1 MKGLKRSGVI
11 FFLVLL
17 AAVYWYVMEEP
28 AKESSKSS
36 NLEGYSRTVY
46 GFRTDVPLLGMIAAG
61 EGKWL
66 YLADHAQ
73 YVPETADWDYRI
85 VTEEYG
91 EEQISFL
98 SNEAGTIRLLYLM
111 DAAENFYPYAY
122 ADGAGQ
128 SGAVHVLSGNLY
140 PCREAE
146 KDGQKYLILS
156 AYACGEWSEELTI
169 TAIREENV
177 FYAMDR
183 QGGGGFFRQDADGG
197 IAEWNPE
204 SSKAAHFGQQQ
215 KLALIFVAAV
225 TAAVEVCIGIMLFRQ
240 KQKEARERA
249 YREQLAERDR
259 LAREKRYAK
268 ELKGQ
273 SLPMEEPRSDE
284 AVMELR
290 YDGYIDEYDEAFD
303 WEYAEEG
310 AEERDGEHVEEFA
323 EECVEESGLEHA
335 GGYEEAYAE
344 GNWEEGEVK
353 EEEYAGESIEEL
365 KEEYVREPAEELKG
379 EYTEEYEEENDEDYL
394 EIEELIDDSI
404 EYEYVGK
411 EEVEM
416 EQEKEEP
423 IISVKDVTMQFK
435 ISTGSSASGIKE
447 YLIQKVKRQVKCR
460 ELQALSHVS
469 FDVFQGEVVG
479 IIGTNGSGKSTLLRI
494 VSGALRPTEGQIV
507 VDRRKVQL
515 LTLGTGFDME
525 LSAREN
531 VYLNGSIIGYS
542 KKFLDTHYDEIV
554 DFAELQG
561 FMEEKVKNYSS
572 GMVSRLGF
580 AIATAGD
587 AAEILILDEVL
598 SVGDEF
604 FRKKSLKRIKE
615 MIHGGSTVIMVSHG
629 MGTILENCTKVVW
642 IEKGVLQMV
651 GDAKTV
657 CGAYQRMG
665 AERERNV
672 S

>member
-17 AAVYWYVMEEP
+17 AAVYWYTMEAPTKETP
-28 AKESSKSS
+28 ASSG
-36 NLEGYSRTVY
+36 LEGYSRAVY
-46 GFRTDVPLLGMIAAG
+46 GFRTEIPLLGMIEAG

-66 YLADHAQ
+66 YLVDHAQ
-73 YVPETADWDYRI
+73 YVPETAGWEYRI

-91 EEQISFL
+91 EEKISFL
-98 SNEAGTIRLLYLM
+98 SNEAGNVRILYLM
-111 DAAENFYPYAY
+111 DAAEHFYPYAY
-122 ADGAGQ
+122 AEGVGQ
-128 SGAVHVLSGNLY
+128 SGAVQVLSGNLY

-146 KDGQKYLILS
+146 KDGQKYLIVS
-156 AYACGEWSEELTI
+156 AYACGEWREELTI
-169 TAIREENV
+169 TAVREENV
-177 FYAMDR
+177 FYAMDG
-183 QGGGGFFRQDADGG
+183 QGSGGFYQQEADGE
-197 IAEWNPE
+197 IVEWNPE
-204 SSKAAHFGQQQ
+204 NSKAAHFGQQQ
-215 KLALIFVAAV
+215 RLALLFVAAAA
-225 TAAVEVCIGIMLFRQ
+225 AAVEVCIGVMLFLQ
-240 KQKEARERA
+240 KQKEAREKA
-249 YREQLAERDR
+249 YKEQIAERDR
-259 LAREKRYAK
+259 QAREKRYAK
-268 ELKGQ
+268 ELAGKPL
-273 SLPMEEPRSDE
+273 SM
-284 AVMELR
+284 MELLSADVDMGYR
-290 YDGYIDEYDEAFD
+290 YDEYDVYDEAFD
-303 WEYAEEG
+303 WEYAEEEI
-310 AEERDGEHVEEFA
+310 EERDGEHVEENGEAYA
-323 EECVEESGLEHA
+323 EELGAEHA
-335 GGYEEAYAE
+335 EGYEEAYAE
-344 GNWEEGEVK
+344 GHREESGEEYV
-353 EEEYAGESIEEL
+353 EDDEEYAGET
-365 KEEYVREPAEELKG
+365 AEEDD
-379 EYTEEYEEENDEDYL
+379 EENDEEYL
-394 EIEELIDDSI
+394 EIEELVDDSI
-404 EYEYVGK
+404 EYEYVDK
-411 EEVEM
+411 EEE
-416 EQEKEEP
+416 EIEPEKEKEP
-423 IISVKDVTMQFK
+423 VISVKDVTMQFK
-435 ISTGSSASGIKE
+435 LSTGSSASGIKE
-447 YLIQKVKRQVKCR
+447 YLIQKVKRQVKYR

-554 DFAELQG
+554 EFAELQG